1 MNLANIDNMFKLQ
14 PKISKQI
21 EEIIVATNPIAE
33 PKSPRFEPFI
43 PKENLNEEIIAE
55 QKIPDPV
62 QQQQA
67 VNAVQEIEQ
76 DQINLEQKSKSNDFY
91 EAYLNNKPK
100 TRTKMDRNKE
110 ADLKS
115 ILTS

>member
-33 PKSPRFEPFI
+33 PKSPRFEL
-43 PKENLNEEIIAE
+43 NLNEEIIAE

-91 EAYLNNKPK
+91 EAYLNKPK

>member
-1 MNLANIDNMFKLQ
+1 MADIDNAFKLQ

-21 EEIIVATNPIAE
+21 EEKVVATNPIAE

-43 PKENLNEEIIAE
+43 PEEILNEEIIVK
-55 QKIPDPV
+55 QKIPDPI
-62 QQQQA
+62 QQHQA

-91 EAYLNNKPK
+91 EAYLNKPK

-115 ILTS
+115 ILASSI